1 MKSYLSSCR
10 SRETQAWM
18 FEYLSIFGE
27 ISRPSSGARLR
38 DHEGQVWIKICFN
51 YISPEFEG
59 LLLQHTHVIRGELV
73 TVTDSSERRVV
84 PKKVYLRYL
93 HPKTSEYDICTVLSA
108 FGTLVD
114 LEVHTKFN
122 GKGNKGTA
130 IATFTLKSSVDA
142 LVGLETLRIGKK
154 MVKFDRFW
162 HPLTPEV
169 DLDQEQVERTNGMYL
184 GGSDFLCPLW
194 GTKGSLPGPGVGGT
208 SRILHRPTK
217 IKTEISLGASKAKQ
231 SRRSSRT
238 AFEDRSHFQIFN
250 YERSAF
256 SSEIGVQDLHCRG
269 TLFGPSC
276 GGIMGSGLSQDS
288 DNFRWNIAPPRP
300 IKAGKIT
307 IL

>member
-1 MKSYLSSCR
+1 
-10 SRETQAWM
+10 M
-18 FEYLSIFGE
+18 FEYLSIFGDL
-27 ISRPSSGARLR
+27 SRSASGARLR
-38 DHEGQVWIKICFN
+38 DHEGQVWIKIWFN
-51 YISPEFEG
+51 YVSPENDR

-122 GKGNKGTA
+122 GKGLKGTA
-130 IATFTLKSSVDA
+130 IATFTSKSSVDA

-169 DLDQEQVERTNGMYL
+169 DLDQEQVERKNGMYL

-194 GTKGSLPGPGVGGT
+194 EMKGSLSEEGLGST
-208 SRILHRPTK
+208 SRLFHRPTEV
-217 IKTEISLGASKAKQ
+217 KTETSLGASKAKQ
-231 SRRSSRT
+231 SRIPCQKV
-238 AFEDRSHFQIFN
+238 FGDRSHFQIFN

-256 SSEIGVQDLHCRG
+256 CSESGVQGIQCRG
-269 TLFGPSC
+269 TLYGPFC
-276 GGIMGSGLSQDS
+276 GRIAGSGPRQES
-288 DNFRWNIAPPRP
+288 DNLRWNLASPQPL
-300 IKAGKIT
+300 KASNKTFI
-307 IL
+307 